1 MTLGEGGEETRA
13 FRDISPYTQKAM
25 HREHEEEE
33 KHRLIGRVVQIQ
45 CYLNLGEGGAQ
56 WA

>member
-1 MTLGEGGEETRA
+1 
-13 FRDISPYTQKAM
+13 M